1 MRKLIFTVLFIL
13 PSFSLAGNLHCKKP
27 VEEMIGESQRC
38 FYQGGL
44 SDAITAFSKYSAQ
57 WNKKKGESI
66 PFLWFPILKN
76 GIPKTTVTM
85 AQLPK
90 SRSVTPF
97 SETKDYPWRPLLP
110 VLNGKTKIKSKLWDV
125 FMRQIIVSPLLL
137 SKKKIKSLLNPYLPN
152 SNRIYR

>member
-90 SRSVTPF
+90 SHSVTPF
-97 SETKDYPWRPLLP
+97 SETKDYPLETIVAGIEWKNKNK
-110 VLNGKTKIKSKLWDV
+110 VKIMGCVYETDYCLSATFIQKENKV
-125 FMRQIIVSPLLL
+125 FIESIST
-137 SKKKIKSLLNPYLPN
+137 
-152 SNRIYR
+152 